1 MMKQQS
7 RIHSEL
13 QLAFLSSLKD
23 EEQHE
28 KIFGPV
34 GKTVY
39 PLPGLPELRSLEY
52 TFRLPSR
59 EYLLTVYNSLMAK
72 LAPLMDAEVTRH
84 TAVTAK
90 GDHFHKLPGKG
101 PRTKD
106 GVKIVDSL
114 FAVLN
119 EQAVVIQQF
128 FVITTVT
135 LKSKNAGSSSAGPKG
150 SS

>member
-7 RIHSEL
+7 RIYSEL

-39 PLPGLPELRSLEY
+39 PLPVFPELTSLEY
-52 TFRLPSR
+52 PFRLPSR

-114 FAVLN
+114 LCSTNKPSLFSSSLSS
-119 EQAVVIQQF
+119 QR
-128 FVITTVT
+128 VT
-135 LKSKNAGSSSAGPKG
+135 LK
-150 SS
+150 